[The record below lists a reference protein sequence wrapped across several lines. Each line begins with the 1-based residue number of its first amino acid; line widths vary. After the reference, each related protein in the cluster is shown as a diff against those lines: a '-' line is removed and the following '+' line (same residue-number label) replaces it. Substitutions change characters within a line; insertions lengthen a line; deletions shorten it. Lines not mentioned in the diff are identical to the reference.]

1 MCNGTS
7 NNIIL
12 VATTIS
18 LWIFNNLSSD
28 TINYLA
34 NLLQTIGQNLSS
46 MLSVDT
52 CTENSGSNNID
63 ISNK

>member
-28 TINYLA
+28 TI
-34 NLLQTIGQNLSS
+34 I
-46 MLSVDT
+46 
-52 CTENSGSNNID
+52 
-63 ISNK
+63 